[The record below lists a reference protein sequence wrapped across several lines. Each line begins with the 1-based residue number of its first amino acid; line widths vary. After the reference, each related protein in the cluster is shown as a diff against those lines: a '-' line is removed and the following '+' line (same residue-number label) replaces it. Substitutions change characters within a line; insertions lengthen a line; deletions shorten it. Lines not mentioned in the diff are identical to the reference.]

1 MVCEL
6 QEFVKRAIAPY
17 KYPLAIEFVSILPR
31 TETGKRAVPAP
42 PAGRSE
48 KRRHLSMSA
57 FHATRIVRFA
67 HCDPAGIIFYPRY
80 FDLIHEVK
88 EDWFRDALDWSFAKS
103 IVAMKKGF
111 PIVRLASEFHAP
123 SRLGEEL
130 GIVLSVPRLGR
141 SSIAID
147 YE

>member
-1 MVCEL
+1 
-6 QEFVKRAIAPY
+6 
-17 KYPLAIEFVSILPR
+17 
-31 TETGKRAVPAP
+31 
-42 PAGRSE
+42 
-48 KRRHLSMSA
+48 MSA

-130 GIVLSVPRLGR
+130 AIVLRVPNLGR
-141 SSIAID
+141 SSVAID
-147 YE
+147 YEVSCGGERRADMHTVVVQVDLTNGRSQPIADELRERIERFRGGNIGTR

>member
-1 MVCEL
+1 
-6 QEFVKRAIAPY
+6 
-17 KYPLAIEFVSILPR
+17 
-31 TETGKRAVPAP
+31 
-42 PAGRSE
+42 
-48 KRRHLSMSA
+48 MSA
-57 FHATRIVRFA
+57 FHAKRIVRFA

-130 GIVLSVPRLGR
+130 AIVLSVPQLGR

-147 YE
+147 YEVSCGGERRADMHTVVVQVDLTDGRSQPIADELRERIELFRDGNMGTR

>member
-1 MVCEL
+1 
-6 QEFVKRAIAPY
+6 
-17 KYPLAIEFVSILPR
+17 
-31 TETGKRAVPAP
+31 
-42 PAGRSE
+42 
-48 KRRHLSMSA
+48 MSA
-57 FHATRIVRFA
+57 FHAKRIVRFA

-111 PIVRLASEFHAP
+111 PIVRLGSEFRAP

-130 GIVLSVPRLGR
+130 GIVLRVSLLGR

-147 YE
+147 YEVSCGGERRAEMHTVVVHVDLTDGRSRPIDDDLRERIERFRRADIATR

>member
-1 MVCEL
+1 
-6 QEFVKRAIAPY
+6 
-17 KYPLAIEFVSILPR
+17 
-31 TETGKRAVPAP
+31 
-42 PAGRSE
+42 
-48 KRRHLSMSA
+48 MSG

-111 PIVRLASEFHAP
+111 PIVRLTSEFHAP

-147 YE
+147 YEVSCGGERRADMHTVVVQVDLTDGRSRPIDDELRERIERFRRGDIATL

>member
-1 MVCEL
+1 
-6 QEFVKRAIAPY
+6 
-17 KYPLAIEFVSILPR
+17 
-31 TETGKRAVPAP
+31 
-42 PAGRSE
+42 
-48 KRRHLSMSA
+48 MSA
-57 FHATRIVRFA
+57 FHAKRIVRFA

-103 IVAMKKGF
+103 IVTMKKGF

-130 GIVLSVPRLGR
+130 AIVLRVPNLGR

-147 YE
+147 YEVSCGGERRADMHTVVVQVDLTDGQSQPIADELRERIEIFRDGSTGTR

>member
-1 MVCEL
+1 VN
-6 QEFVKRAIAPY
+6 
-17 KYPLAIEFVSILPR
+17 
-31 TETGKRAVPAP
+31 G
-42 PAGRSE
+42 
-48 KRRHLSMSA
+48 

-88 EDWFRDALDWSFAKS
+88 EDWFREALDWSFAKS
-103 IVAMKKGF
+103 IGTMMKGF

-130 GIVLSVPRLGR
+130 GIVLSVPHLGR

-147 YE
+147 YEVSCGGERRADMHTVVVQVDLTDGRSRPIADELRERIERFRRGDIAAQ

>member
-1 MVCEL
+1 
-6 QEFVKRAIAPY
+6 
-17 KYPLAIEFVSILPR
+17 
-31 TETGKRAVPAP
+31 
-42 PAGRSE
+42 
-48 KRRHLSMSA
+48 MSA

-88 EDWFRDALDWSFAKS
+88 EDWFRNALDWSFANS
-103 IVAMKKGF
+103 IGTMKKGF

-130 GIVLSVPRLGR
+130 AIVLSVPHLGR

-147 YE
+147 YEVSCGGERRAEMHTVVVQVDLTDGRSQPIADELRERIELFRDGSTCTR